1 MTAISMDRFAALHY
15 HMKYVSIVT
24 TSSVLYAL
32 VAMWLL
38 MFSASSALYLWE
50 RSIYQIVSS
59 AFIAVCMLISLFC
72 YIRIFQI
79 VKRHQIQIQ
88 AQQQAVQ
95 NSEASY
101 NLHITQLRK
110 SAINI
115 FIYYTFLLLC
125 YIPMFIFLAL
135 FGMAKIDWQK
145 EWNFATTLVFVNS
158 SINPLLYCWRL
169 RELRR
174 AVVKT
179 ARKMLCKKID

>member
-1 MTAISMDRFAALHY
+1 
-15 HMKYVSIVT
+15 
-24 TSSVLYAL
+24 
-32 VAMWLL
+32 
-38 MFSASSALYLWE
+38 MFSASSALYLWN
-50 RSIYQIVSS
+50 RLIYLTVSS
-59 AFIAVCMLISLFC
+59 LFIAVCLLISLFC

-88 AQQQAVQ
+88 AQQQTVQ

-101 NLHITQLRK
+101 KLNIAQLRK
-110 SAINI
+110 SVVNS

-135 FGMAKIDWQK
+135 FGIAKMEWQK
-145 EWNFATTLVFVNS
+145 EWNFATTSVFLNS

-179 ARKMLCKKID
+179 ARKMSCKKTD